1 MGSTCLSSRGYQA
14 IAVHRR
20 NQEIGNKELAQN
32 MTSLTLIIIMLVSSI
47 LHLASGQSISP
58 YTLPGL
64 DDTNCRV
71 ALQGMHVLG
80 EASPGLASKQKFY

>member
-1 MGSTCLSSRGYQA
+1 MGSTCLCSRGYQA
-14 IAVHRR
+14 IGFHGINQDIR
-20 NQEIGNKELAQN
+20 NKKLAQN
-32 MTSLTLIIIMLVSSI
+32 MASFTLIIIMLVLSL

-58 YTLPGL
+58 YTLPAL